1 MLESRQGGGKGGKGG
16 GRLELKNEIL
26 KKRTIRVG
34 KCHGYDR
41 YIRVKILAGCGK
53 KFGGT
58 DNFPKMN
65 TFLQDLQI
73 LCLKTA

>member
-1 MLESRQGGGKGGKGG
+1 M
-16 GRLELKNEIL
+16 ELKNEIL

-34 KCHGYDR
+34 KCNGYDR

-65 TFLQDLQI
+65 TFLQDLQK
-73 LCLKTA
+73 LLLKYLNGRDLRASNSVLHL